1 MFVVIFEVQP
11 HPEQFGQYLEYG
23 KLLRPELEQIDG
35 FIDNERFTSA
45 EHAGRILSLSSWRD
59 EKALI
64 RWRTH
69 ARHHDVQEQG
79 RSVIF
84 AGYHLRVGEVAAD
97 SALPPGEVV
106 RQQRFDETQTGLA
119 KALVIVEHTAP
130 REGAIAMPGALQAE
144 RVDSLY
150 VAGKQV
156 ILGGWESQEAAERWY
171 AAQPVVSEQRLRR
184 VRIIR
189 DYGMYDRHEAPQYY
203 PPVPPSSLIW

>member
-11 HPEQFGQYLEYG
+11 HPKQFEQYLDYG

-35 FIDNERFTSA
+35 FIDNERFTSS

-69 ARHHDVQEQG
+69 ARHHEVQELG
-79 RSVIF
+79 RTVIF

-97 SALPPGEVV
+97 SALPAGELV

-119 KALVIVEHTAP
+119 KALVIVEHSTP
-130 REGAIAMPGALQAE
+130 GNQPIAMPGALQAE
-144 RVDSLY
+144 RFESLY
-150 VAGKQV
+150 IPGKHV
-156 ILGGWESQEAAERWY
+156 VLVGWESHQAAERWY
-171 AAQPVVSEQRLRR
+171 AAQPADSEQRMRI

-203 PPVPPSSLIW
+203 PPLPPSSLFW